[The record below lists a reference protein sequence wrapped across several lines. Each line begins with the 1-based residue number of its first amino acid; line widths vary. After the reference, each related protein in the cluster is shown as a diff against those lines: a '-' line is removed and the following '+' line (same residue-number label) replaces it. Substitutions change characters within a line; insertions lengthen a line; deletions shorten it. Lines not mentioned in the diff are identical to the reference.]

1 MQFND
6 RFRQL
11 MDDHQITR
19 KELAEQL
26 NIAYSTLGN
35 YLNGDRE
42 PDIDMLI
49 KIADFFSVSVD
60 YLLGHHT
67 DETISDEETRLLHL
81 FRQLTPEHR
90 QLLTEIT
97 NVMGKQNTK

>member
-1 MQFND
+1 MQFHN

-11 MDDHQITR
+11 MDDHQIGR

-35 YLNGDRE
+35 YLTGDRE

-49 KIADFFSVSVD
+49 KIADLFSVSID
-60 YLLGHHT
+60 YLAGHPT
-67 DETISDEETRLLHL
+67 DQTISDEETRLLHL
-81 FRQLTPEHR
+81 FRQMPPEH
-90 QLLTEIT
+90 QQMLTEIAK
-97 NVMGKQNTK
+97 VMTQQNQK